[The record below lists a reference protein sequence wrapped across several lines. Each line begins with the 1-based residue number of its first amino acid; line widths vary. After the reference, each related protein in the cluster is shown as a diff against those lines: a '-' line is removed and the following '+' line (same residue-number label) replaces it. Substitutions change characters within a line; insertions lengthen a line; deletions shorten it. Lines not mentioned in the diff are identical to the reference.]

1 MDILLRGVRGSI
13 ATSSVETDFYGGNTA
28 CVEVSTSGG
37 ATLFFDAG
45 TGIREAGEFFPDKG
59 TCYLFISHG
68 HADHI
73 QGLGFFKPLH
83 SSGWVTHLYLP
94 KEISHV
100 PTLFFS
106 DALFPIPFSSFAG
119 VIVPH
124 ALEAGE
130 RFSLPGAPDVAIET
144 FATNHPGGGLA
155 YKMFS
160 DGEVFFYS
168 GDHEITD
175 AQEMREQTAAML
187 QDVDFAVVD
196 AMYSKEDYKPGWG
209 HSCWEDWVE
218 MAHEAKVKVLLLSHH
233 APDRSDTELD
243 TMQLEIGGYSVSETI
258 VLIGRQGMILP
269 IPFPENYSVQT
280 SDWMEYFLDDLDR
293 YKEVG
298 VVLDRIL
305 AKAREITFAD
315 AGTVFLVEGDELV
328 FAYTHNDTLFSVD
341 SAYKFAYAT
350 MRLPIRTNSIAGY
363 CAVTGSA
370 VNIPDVYHIPDDAP
384 YTFNRNF
391 DDSTGYRTTSVLA
404 VPLFDKSHQ
413 LLGVIQ
419 IINSQPSGPGKSY
432 PFSSAMM
439 QRVKEIAMATSHIL
453 ERSAFLRSSIGR
465 LIRTATVHDPS
476 ETGPHAE
483 RVGAIA
489 AELYQRWGEKH
500 SIGQDVIRFERGN
513 IRLAA
518 MLHDIGKVGISDAI
532 LKKPGKLTDEEF
544 RVMRG
549 HTKLGEGILSDDTE
563 YIMALARNIAL
574 HHHQKWNGRGYAG
587 VTDEGLL
594 AGDKIPL
601 PARITAV
608 ADVFDALVSPRC
620 YKNPWTMDKAIEI
633 LQKDAGSH
641 FDPEL
646 VACMEEILEIVPK
659 IYERYPDIL
668 EEKKES

>member
-13 ATSSVETDFYGGNTA
+13 ATSSVETDFYGGNTS
-28 CVEVSTSGG
+28 CIEVNTSSG
-37 ATLFFDAG
+37 ATVFFDAG
-45 TGIREAGEFFPDKG
+45 TGIREAGEFMPEKG
-59 TCYLFISHG
+59 TCHLFISHG

-73 QGLGFFKPLH
+73 LGLGFFKPLH

-119 VIVPH
+119 EIVAH
-124 ALEAGE
+124 SLEAGE
-130 RFSLPGAPDVAIET
+130 RFQLPDAPDVTIET

-155 YKMFS
+155 YKMYS
-160 DGEVFFYS
+160 DGDVFFYS
-168 GDHEITD
+168 GDHEITKD
-175 AQEMREQTAAML
+175 EAVRKATETML
-187 QDVDFAVVD
+187 QGVDFAVVD
-196 AMYSKEDYKPGWG
+196 SMYSREDYKPGWG

-218 MAHEAKVKVLLLSHH
+218 LALAARVKVLLLSHH
-233 APDRSDTELD
+233 APDRSDGELD
-243 TMQLEIGGYSVSETI
+243 LMQLEIGGFSASETI
-258 VLIGRQGMILP
+258 VLVGRQGMILP

-280 SDWMEYFLDDLDR
+280 SDWMDFFLDDLDR

-315 AGTVFLVEGDELV
+315 AGTVFLVEGSELV

-341 SAYKFAYAT
+341 NAYKFAYAT
-350 MRLPIRTNSIAGY
+350 MRLPIKTNSIAGY
-363 CAVTGSA
+363 CAATGSV
-370 VNIPDVYHIPDDAP
+370 VNIPDVYNIPKDAP
-384 YTFNRNF
+384 YSFNRNF
-391 DDSTGYRTTSVLA
+391 DDSTGYKTTSVLA
-404 VPLFDKSHQ
+404 VPLFDKSHA

-419 IINSQPSGPGKSY
+419 IINSQPSGPGKPY
-432 PFSSAMM
+432 PFSSAMV
-439 QRVKEIAMATSHIL
+439 QRVKDIAMATSHIL

-489 AELYQRWGEKH
+489 AELYQRWGEKR
-500 SIGQDVIRFERGN
+500 GVGLDVIRFERGN

-518 MLHDIGKVGISDAI
+518 MLHDIGKVGISDSI
-532 LKKPGKLTDEEF
+532 LKKPARLTDDEF

-549 HTKLGEGILSDDTE
+549 HTALGEKILSDDTE
-563 YIMALARNIAL
+563 YIMVLARNIAL

-587 VTDEGLL
+587 ELDEGLL
-594 AGDKIPL
+594 EGDKIPL
-601 PARITAV
+601 AARITAV

-620 YKNPWTMDKAIEI
+620 YKNPWTMDKAMEI
-633 LQKDAGSH
+633 LHKDAGSH

-646 VACMEEILEIVPK
+646 VECMEEILDIIPR

-668 EEKKES
+668 EVKRE